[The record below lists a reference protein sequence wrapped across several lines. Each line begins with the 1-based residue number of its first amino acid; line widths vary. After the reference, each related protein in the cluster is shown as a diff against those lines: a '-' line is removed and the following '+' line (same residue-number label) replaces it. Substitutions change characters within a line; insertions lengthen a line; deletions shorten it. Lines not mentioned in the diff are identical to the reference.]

1 MRPFETTHFPDP
13 ALLYNQVQCE
23 HPHSSYFCHFPAVAD
38 ASVSRPSSSDPAFQ
52 TLPLS
57 GKPGISFVGSCCRE
71 VTWPTPRNVFA
82 SNLLVTQ
89 SNLQAAFVGQAGKL
103 LAWVTSSQ
111 GASKPVAGAKVQ
123 VYLSR
128 YNEVS
133 RQ

>member
-1 MRPFETTHFPDP
+1 
-13 ALLYNQVQCE
+13 
-23 HPHSSYFCHFPAVAD
+23 
-38 ASVSRPSSSDPAFQ
+38 VSRPSSPEPAFL
-52 TLPLS
+52 TLPLP

-71 VTWPTPRNVFA
+71 VTWPTTRDVFA

-103 LAWVTSSQ
+103 IAWVTSSQ
-111 GASKPVAGAKVQ
+111 GTSKPVAGAKVQ

-133 RQ
+133 FISAGKVDGWVGSCGSCVSCLIAS